1 MFLVRV
7 VHRPSTTCYTLD
19 SLNHHHH
26 AVGAAIAT
34 SSYSHKARNVSCPS
48 PLLVLLPCLVSSGA
62 AFKPEYK
69 EQQQRERQEERER
82 RQQEREE
89 RDAKHAAEKARRERE
104 REEREAE
111 RAKRAAKPADDHSS
125 SRKRCVIFPCVPH
138 GFVVDVNAL
147 VS

>member
-7 VHRPSTTCYTLD
+7 VQWPSTTCYTLETLD
-19 SLNHHHH
+19 HLHH
-26 AVGAAIAT
+26 AVGATTGT
-34 SSYSHKARNVSCPS
+34 SSYSHEARSMSCPS

-125 SRKRCVIFPCVPH
+125 SRKRCVILPCMPH
-138 GFVVDVNAL
+138 GFVVEVNAL